1 MHLFLSSWM
10 LLTLLSN
17 VVSLLDTKP
26 FCRILGLKD
35 DEFFELTVNG
45 LNKSLHNPKDPI
57 YLQARLYVTGELR
70 NYTCR
75 NILYADSLSI
85 SCHTW
90 SMTELSYVYLSAI
103 TTVSNRVVYE
113 YTQRYEPEAEIFQC
127 FKDHSIKNYRITE
140 LRNGTALISF
150 EINYYDFNLFLPYF
164 YITAQKDANS
174 EKVVSLWNGICRR
187 SCSVFVSG
195 LSPCTRYVIKVVTK
209 FDAEGGTDN
218 VSSKKLKT
226 SCLPKLL
233 NSKGVPITLFFF
245 ITAGVLSF
253 VILFVIL
260 FCFINKSKYCK
271 RIREKD
277 EPNEQIYPRNECEDC
292 GLQAVHEYEEIE
304 GLEGSQSKNDLT
316 VDDGEDMKPATFSGE
331 IGVDAS
337 QVLYVPSSLLV
348 EPEQFR
354 LLNT

>member
-1 MHLFLSSWM
+1 MHLFLLSWI
-10 LLTLLSN
+10 LLTLLPN

-26 FCRILGLKD
+26 FCRILGPKD

-45 LNKSLHNPKDPI
+45 LNKSLHNPTDPI
-57 YLQARLYVTGELR
+57 YLQARLYATGELR

-75 NILYADSLSI
+75 NILHADSLSI

-90 SMTELSYVYLSAI
+90 RMTELSYVYLSAI
-103 TTVSNRVVYE
+103 TTVSNRVVYK

-127 FKDHSIKNYRITE
+127 FKDHSIKNYKITE
-140 LRNGTALISF
+140 LRNSTALISF
-150 EINYYDFNLFLPYF
+150 DINYHDFNLFIPYF
-164 YITAQKDANS
+164 YITAQTDANS
-174 EKVVSLWNGICRR
+174 EKVVSLWKGRCRR

-195 LSPCTRYVIKVVTK
+195 LSPCTSYVIKVVTK

-226 SCLPKLL
+226 SCVTKPLY
-233 NSKGVPITLFFF
+233 SKGVPITLFSV
-245 ITAGVLSF
+245 ISAVVLSF

-260 FCFINKSKYCK
+260 FCFISKSKYCK
-271 RIREKD
+271 CIREKD
-277 EPNEQIYPRNECEDC
+277 EPNEQIYPRNEFEDC
-292 GLQAVHEYEEIE
+292 GLQVVHEYEEIE
-304 GLEGSQSKNDLT
+304 HLEGTQSKNDQI
-316 VDDGEDMKPATFSGE
+316 VDNGEDMKPATFSGE
-331 IGVDAS
+331 IGVDTS

-348 EPEQFR
+348 EPEQFK